1 MRFVER
7 ADVRPHQ
14 CFVLPQ
20 LGSAHHRGYLDPGN
34 DLTCID
40 PHPYLSVQ
48 AVEEACKVLGWPTQ
62 QQHADAIAELE
73 RALARV
79 TDLEADLEEADR
91 FAESVKWTLGRFGEE
106 VRNKPGRP
114 KKTKTET
121 EAA

>member
-7 ADVRPHQ
+7 ADARPNQ
-14 CFVLPQ
+14 CFVYPH
-20 LGSAHHRGYLDPGN
+20 LGASHAEGYLDPGN

-40 PHPYLSVQ
+40 PHPYLSIV
-48 AVEEACKVLGWPTQ
+48 AVREACKVLGWPTQ
-62 QQHADAIAELE
+62 QDHANAIAELE

-79 TDLEADLEEADR
+79 TELEVALDEADR
-91 FAESVKWTLGRFGEE
+91 FAESVKWTLGKFGEE

-114 KKTKTET
+114 KKKTET

>member
-7 ADVRPHQ
+7 ADARPNL
-14 CFVLPQ
+14 CVVLPH
-20 LGSAHHRGYLDPGN
+20 LGASHHKGYIDPGN

-40 PHPYLSVQ
+40 PHPYVSVQ
-48 AVEEACKVLGWPTQ
+48 AVEEMNKVLGWPTQ

-79 TDLEADLEEADR
+79 DDLEAQLAEADR

-114 KKTKTET
+114 KKKES